1 MTDREIP
8 NVFPLMF
15 GFNDLMMG
23 RGFVAEVTTDGR
35 ATMAQEEGE
44 WWMSGVNPG
53 GVAASGAT
61 VAEALA
67 NFRNTYRLVLTD
79 SAMLA
84 NSFEE
89 FSRDVQGIFAST
101 TQELIEEWK
110 AAAMAIREGA
120 AAGPFQDL
128 QRRFAIRLN
137 APRNRHQNHAHLRI
151 GPRDAERPQFI
162 GRRLAVDGQP
172 HQNPLSFV
180 VGEHG

>member
-1 MTDREIP
+1 MTDRETP
-8 NVFPLMF
+8 KVFPLMF
-15 GFNDLMMG
+15 GFSDLVMG

-35 ATMAQEEGE
+35 ATMAQEDGE

-128 QRRFAIRLN
+128 QRRPCDN
-137 APRNRHQNHAHLRI
+137 ADFTATIKKVVVETAQPKPGNDQEFSVPL
-151 GPRDAERPQFI
+151 PQ
-162 GRRLAVDGQP
+162 AA
-172 HQNPLSFV
+172 
-180 VGEHG
+180 

>member
-1 MTDREIP
+1 MTDRESS

-15 GFNDLMMG
+15 GFNDLVMG
-23 RGFVAEVTTDGR
+23 RGFIAEVTTDGR

-67 NFRNTYRLVLTD
+67 NFRSTYRLVLSD

-101 TQELIEEWK
+101 TADLIEEWT
-110 AAAMAIREGA
+110 AAALAIREGA

-128 QRRFAIRLN
+128 QRRPCDNVSFAVTVQQVVVETAQPKPGNDQEFSVPL
-137 APRNRHQNHAHLRI
+137 
-151 GPRDAERPQFI
+151 PQ
-162 GRRLAVDGQP
+162 AA
-172 HQNPLSFV
+172 
-180 VGEHG
+180 

>member
-1 MTDREIP
+1 MTDRETP
-8 NVFPLMF
+8 NMFPLMF
-15 GFNDLMMG
+15 GFNDLVMG

-61 VAEALA
+61 AAEALA
-67 NFRNTYRLVLTD
+67 NFRNTYHLVLID

-101 TQELIEEWK
+101 TADLVDEW
-110 AAAMAIREGA
+110 RT
-120 AAGPFQDL
+120 AAGTTL
-128 QRRFAIRLN
+128 
-137 APRNRHQNHAHLRI
+137 
-151 GPRDAERPQFI
+151 G
-162 GRRLAVDGQP
+162 
-172 HQNPLSFV
+172 
-180 VGEHG
+180 

>member
-1 MTDREIP
+1 MADRETP
-8 NVFPLMF
+8 TVFPLMF
-15 GFNDLMMG
+15 GFNDLVMG

-89 FSRDVQGIFAST
+89 FSRDVGGIFAST
-101 TQELIEEWK
+101 TPELIEEWK
-110 AAAMAIREGA
+110 TAAMAIREGTP
-120 AAGPFQDL
+120 AGPFQDL
-128 QRRFAIRLN
+128 KRRPCDNVTFAVTVKQVVVETAQPKPGVDQEFSVPL
-137 APRNRHQNHAHLRI
+137 
-151 GPRDAERPQFI
+151 PQ
-162 GRRLAVDGQP
+162 AA
-172 HQNPLSFV
+172 
-180 VGEHG
+180 